1 MWAKRAE
8 NFWGGLFFRARE
20 KKDPPK
26 NFRLASLAL
35 LMSEINIKNYKQ
47 INKSINYPTLGQIRL
62 GPIICVSSFP
72 LSAHLMQPF
81 KFLGGREPSHI
92 TRILN
97 GNILFYQPRLKVHN
111 RHRQSVSQCVC
122 CPSVPLPM
130 FMSMSTPVNQCI
142 FVLSTLFY
150 PGCFMGTTRIQADL
164 AIPCGRGLVKA
175 GVSPI
180 FTIL

>member
-1 MWAKRAE
+1 MFISDLSSASEASRH
-8 NFWGGLFFRARE
+8 FLRE
-20 KKDPPK
+20 IKDPPK
-26 NFRLASLAL
+26 KFRLASLAL

-47 INKSINYPTLGQIRL
+47 INKSKNYPTLGQIRL

-81 KFLGGREPSHI
+81 KILGGREQPHI

-97 GNILFYQPRLKVHN
+97 WKIVFYQPRLKVHN

-142 FVLSTLFY
+142 FVLLTLFY
-150 PGCFMGTTRIQADL
+150 PGCFTGIN
-164 AIPCGRGLVKA
+164 I
-175 GVSPI
+175 
-180 FTIL
+180 